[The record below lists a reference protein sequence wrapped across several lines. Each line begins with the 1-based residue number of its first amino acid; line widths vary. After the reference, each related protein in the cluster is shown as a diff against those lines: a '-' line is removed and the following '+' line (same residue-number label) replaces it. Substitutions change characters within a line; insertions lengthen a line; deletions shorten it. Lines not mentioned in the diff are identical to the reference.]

1 MTLRNSAWAEGN
13 EAAKQGKQ
21 ISSNPYSASYDSTS
35 YRAWENGW
43 CWASGT
49 TRSRAMHEAQ
59 RLAQVIRVAV
69 ITSTNQDSP
78 LILVEPEI
86 EDLFGIMGG
95 DDNDPDFEIRIK
107 YKKMTR
113 GEYESLP
120 EFEG

>member
-1 MTLRNSAWAEGN
+1 MALRNSAWVEGN

-21 ISSNPYSASYDSTS
+21 ISSNPYSASNNPVS
-35 YRAWENGW
+35 YWAWENGW

-78 LILVEPEI
+78 LILEEPEI
-86 EDLFGIMGG
+86 EDLFGIMSG
-95 DDNDPDFEIRIK
+95 DDEDPNFEIRIK